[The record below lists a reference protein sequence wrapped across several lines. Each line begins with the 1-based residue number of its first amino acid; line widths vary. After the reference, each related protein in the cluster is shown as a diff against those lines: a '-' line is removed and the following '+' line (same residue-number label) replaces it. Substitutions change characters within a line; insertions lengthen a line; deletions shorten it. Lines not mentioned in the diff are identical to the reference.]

1 MAGAAD
7 YIRFG
12 GRELHSALRKEFKE
26 ERQMNSAST
35 FWLRHRE
42 MLSKQLD
49 LLNSTIW
56 PKKP

>member
-1 MAGAAD
+1 MSSILTFLLRELLKNTMGGAAD

-35 FWLRHRE
+35 F
-42 MLSKQLD
+42 
-49 LLNSTIW
+49 
-56 PKKP
+56 